1 MFVPRVF
8 RISPNASHQICYFD
22 FMAVCLL
29 ELGLQCDVSCFHGTR
44 TRNDA
49 VGDIPASSRRLVGY
63 SKGSMGVSDEWL
75 KNNSVV
81 RFCCE
86 KSHMP
91 LCCSLTIVTV
101 FGFRYSFSTSSL
113 FRCDTS

>member
-1 MFVPRVF
+1 VFVPRVL
-8 RISPNASHQICYFD
+8 RISPNASHEVCYFD
-22 FMAVCLL
+22 FMTVCLL

-44 TRNDA
+44 TRNDP
-49 VGDIPASSRRLVGY
+49 VGDIPASSRRPVGY
-63 SKGSMGVSDEWL
+63 SKGSMGVSDERL

-91 LCCSLTIVTV
+91 LRCSLTIVPV

-113 FRCDTS
+113 FLFDTS